1 MTTKPRTHR
10 IGNHAWSLR
19 TGGQLTAA
27 ERTSMIPAVVAAH
40 ARGVAGRISMTV
52 HLNAG
57 RRRDLDPDRLTP
69 PATLLTRVAEAHAVA
84 HLDATLLN
92 HSLRT
97 YVFGAAL
104 GMVDQIEVDREL
116 LYTAALL
123 HDVALAQGAGLGR
136 DFTIASAAVALQV
149 ADDVGLPSTAADA
162 LASAITL
169 HHSPDVRPS
178 DGPVAYLL
186 SAGAALD
193 VIGLRAW
200 DLPPSTIAEVVAQHP
215 RAGFKRGFA
224 RAFREEAAR
233 VPRGRAQFLQRYA
246 AFGLAIRLAPFRG

>member
-1 MTTKPRTHR
+1 MNTKPRTHR
-10 IGNHAWSLR
+10 IGTHAWSLR

-27 ERTSMIPAVVAAH
+27 ERTSMIPAVISAQ
-40 ARGVAGRISMTV
+40 ARSVAGRIAMAA
-52 HLNAG
+52 HLNRG

-69 PATLLTRVAEAHAVA
+69 PATNLTRVAEAHAVA
-84 HLDATLLN
+84 HLDASLLN

-97 YVFGAAL
+97 YTFGAAL
-104 GMVDQIEVDREL
+104 GLVDHVDVDREL

-123 HDVALAQGAGLGR
+123 HDVALRDGAGNGL
-136 DFTIASAAVALQV
+136 DFTVASAAVALQV
-149 ADDVGLPSTAADA
+149 ADDVGLPSTAAETP
-162 LASAITL
+162 ASAITL

-200 DLPPSTIAEVVAQHP
+200 DIPP
-215 RAGFKRGFA
+215 
-224 RAFREEAAR
+224 
-233 VPRGRAQFLQRYA
+233 
-246 AFGLAIRLAPFRG
+246 